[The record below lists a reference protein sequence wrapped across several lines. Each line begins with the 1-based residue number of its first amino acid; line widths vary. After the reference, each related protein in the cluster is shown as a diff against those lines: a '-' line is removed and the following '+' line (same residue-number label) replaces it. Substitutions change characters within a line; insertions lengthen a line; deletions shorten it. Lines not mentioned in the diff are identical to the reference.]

1 MAKKASGSSARGGH
15 RKVSGKRTTAEVID
29 FSDIPEL
36 SKAQLKKARR
46 VGRPNSANPKQLIAI
61 RLSPNLLYALRKM
74 AKKKGRPYQ
83 SLMHDLLER
92 AVKDAA

>member
-1 MAKKASGSSARGGH
+1 MAKKASGSSARGGR
-15 RKVSGKRTTAEVID
+15 RKGSASRTKAEDID

-36 SKAQLKKARR
+36 TRTQLKKARR
-46 VGRPNSANPKQLIAI
+46 VGRPNSADPKQLIAI
-61 RLSPNLLYALRKM
+61 RLSPKLLDTLRKM

-83 SLMHDLLER
+83 SLMHELLER